1 MTQLDGFMMMN
12 DRQNQIVL
20 IDDDEAVRSLLFD
33 FFTAK
38 GKSVVQFPLA
48 THAIPYLEQNRES
61 VDVIISDINMPE
73 MDGLTLAKTA
83 RSNFADIPIILIT
96 AFGTV
101 DTAVNAIQA
110 GAYDYFTKPFKLP
123 EVEVV
128 INRAMEFRRLN
139 RVNRALSQEVKQ
151 TWKLEE
157 MIGKDP
163 SMQKVFD
170 LIKRIAPVNS
180 NVLIH
185 GESGTGKELVARA
198 IHNRG
203 NRANKPFVA
212 INCTAIPENLLESEL
227 FGHAKGSFTGAIG
240 QKIGLFEE
248 ADGGTLFLDEIG
260 DLDLALQAKLLRVIQ
275 ERKIRPVG
283 SNKDKAVDVR
293 ILAATHRDLK
303 ERVREGKFR
312 EDLFFRM
319 NVIPIEL
326 PPLRQR
332 RQDIPLLAEHFLR
345 KYSAMNQLRI
355 DGFSKHAMEQIIHHS
370 WRGNV
375 RELENTIERA
385 VVLCTEHRI
394 NDIDIP
400 DKDSDGLEEI
410 WNESISALPTLEEL
424 ERKYIE
430 YVLHHTN
437 GHKCKAAD
445 ILGINRRTL
454 YRKEKD
460 FGLGTGSEANS
471 PM

>member
-1 MTQLDGFMMMN
+1 MMPKDM
-12 DRQNQIVL
+12 QNQIVL
-20 IDDDEAVRSLLFD
+20 IDDDQEVRSLLFD

-48 THAIPYLEQNRES
+48 THAIPYLEQNRDV

-73 MDGLTLAKTA
+73 MDGLTLANTS
-83 RSNFADIPIILIT
+83 RERFPEIPIILIT

-101 DTAVNAIQA
+101 DTAVRAIQA

-139 RVNRALSQEVKQ
+139 RVNRALTQEVRQ
-151 TWKLEE
+151 SWKLEE

-163 SMQKVFD
+163 SMQQVFD
-170 LIKRIAPVNS
+170 LIKRVANVNS

-203 NRANKPFVA
+203 PRKDKPFIA

-248 ADGGTLFLDEIG
+248 ANEGTLFLDEIG
-260 DLDLALQAKLLRVIQ
+260 DLDLSLQAKLLRVIQ

-283 SNKDKAVDVR
+283 SNKDKSVDVR
-293 ILAATHRDLK
+293 ILSATHRDLN
-303 ERVREGKFR
+303 ERVKEGKFR

-319 NVIPIEL
+319 NVIPITL
-326 PPLRQR
+326 PPLRKR
-332 RQDIPLLAEHFLR
+332 RQDIPLLAEHFLH
-345 KYSAMNQLRI
+345 KYCVVNNMRI
-355 DGFSKHAMEQIIHHS
+355 TGFSKSAMAQIMNHP
-370 WRGNV
+370 WKGNV
-375 RELENTIERA
+375 RELENTVERA
-385 VVLCTEHRI
+385 VVLCTGNI
-394 NDIDIP
+394 IQSLDLP
-400 DKDSDGLEEI
+400 DGEADKLEEI
-410 WNESISALPTLEEL
+410 WQDATASLPSIEEL
-424 ERKYIE
+424 ERRYIE
-430 YVLHHTN
+430 YVLQHTK
-437 GHKCKAAD
+437 GHKCRAAE

-454 YRKEKD
+454 YRKERDYQLTTENREEKTAGAYD
-460 FGLGTGSEANS
+460 S
-471 PM
+471 